1 MTCFNQWDVSKG
13 FKCAGK
19 GLVASYT
26 AVFCCD
32 DHAPGSCFP
41 STWAPQWRTP
51 SFPLDSGL
59 SKRVS
64 CFQVEYTLSNQL
76 KCKCN
81 VVLHCLALERLFHSF
96 THSFIPCHLPVFLCL
111 FLPHY
116 SSLFPLLLFSS
127 FFPFLLPLSFL
138 ISLLFLTYSLP
149 LRLCHYQFSD
159 TNSASFYSIPFWHKL
174 PGASIRLHKFKGSIP
189 ENRRH
194 FRCHSQVP
202 GVPTT
207 HTSAHLA
214 TNSGLLMTPSI
225 IH

>member
-32 DHAPGSCFP
+32 DHAPGSCFQ

-127 FFPFLLPLSFL
+127 FFPFLSSSPSPSSSHYSSSHTLCPCVCVTINSLTPTLHLSTPF
-138 ISLLFLTYSLP
+138 
-149 LRLCHYQFSD
+149 HSD
-159 TNSASFYSIPFWHKL
+159 TNYLEPASDSTSLRAPSQKT
-174 PGASIRLHKFKGSIP
+174 AATSDATHKFQV
-189 ENRRH
+189 
-194 FRCHSQVP
+194 SQP
-202 GVPTT
+202 PT
-207 HTSAHLA
+207 
-214 TNSGLLMTPSI
+214 LLPI
-225 IH
+225 WPQIQDFLWPHQ